1 MKKIIWTCDTE
12 IGELGNVI
20 ENAYDI
26 FVLGKVQGEEVG
38 IHYINEIAH
47 KYGATIH
54 HFIDVYQPKYSRQ
67 IIDACERIIADG
79 HSIGLHT
86 HPSLMYGKRYM
97 YEYSLSEQQK
107 IIEYGQNFFEK
118 HLGYLPNSHRAGGY
132 GADENTIFALES
144 AGIKIDSSYYHNNG
158 YCHLPQMSVNS
169 IQRCC
174 GTNVLEMPVSVLG
187 IRKTLFGIPIWKNVM
202 WQKLDFRYGASV
214 KDILTVIRRINDDAI
229 IVLFLHSFNF
239 LELKYNVTKKHF
251 DDIKISNKMIE
262 KFECM
267 LEEIASMGDCE
278 YGNINCIKKEIE
290 GWCYFSRKE
299 ILEMKLKQYRKF
311 IKRGSLYV

>member
-12 IGELGNVI
+12 IGELGNGV

-26 FVLGKVQGEEVG
+26 FVLGKVKGKEAG
-38 IHYINEIAH
+38 IHYINETAH

-169 IQRCC
+169 IQQCC
-174 GTNVLEMPVSVLG
+174 GTNVLEMPVSVFG
-187 IRKTLFGIPIWKNVM
+187 IKKTLFGIPIWKNVM

-214 KDILTVIRRINDDAI
+214 KDILNVIDSAQDQSVF
-229 IVLFLHSFNF
+229 VLFLHSFNF
-239 LELKYNVTKKHF
+239 LHIIYNFNKGQF
-251 DDIKISNKMIE
+251 CDISVANSL
-262 KFECM
+262 
-267 LEEIASMGDCE
+267 LEDYEYLLSEIYKRE
-278 YGNINCIKKEIE
+278 NCI
-290 GWCYFSRKE
+290 FSRLDDYAGDV
-299 ILEMKLKQYRKF
+299 IGNQYIVNRGFSFLSAIRRKF
-311 IKRGSLYV
+311 QRTSFV

>member
-12 IGELGNVI
+12 IGELGNGV

-26 FVLGKVQGEEVG
+26 FVLGKVKGKEVG
-38 IHYINEIAH
+38 IHYINETAH

-169 IQRCC
+169 IQQCC
-174 GTNVLEMPVSVLG
+174 GTNVLEMPVSVFG
-187 IRKTLFGIPIWKNVM
+187 IKKTLFGIPIWKNVM

-214 KDILTVIRRINDDAI
+214 KDILTVIDSAQDQSVF
-229 IVLFLHSFNF
+229 VLFLHSFNF
-239 LELKYNVTKKHF
+239 LHIIYNFNKGQF
-251 DDIKISNKMIE
+251 CDISVANSL
-262 KFECM
+262 
-267 LEEIASMGDCE
+267 LEDYEYLLSEI
-278 YGNINCIKKEIE
+278 YKRKNCI
-290 GWCYFSRKE
+290 FSRLDDCAE
-299 ILEMKLKQYRKF
+299 EVIGNQYIVNRSF
-311 IKRGSLYV
+311 SFLSAISGRFQRTSFV

>member
-1 MKKIIWTCDTE
+1 MKRIIWTCDTE
-12 IGELGNVI
+12 IGELANGV

-26 FVLGKVQGEEVG
+26 FVLGKVQGKEVG

-54 HFIDVYQPKYSRQ
+54 HFVDVYQPKYSRQ
-67 IIDACERIIADG
+67 IIDACEKIIADG

-169 IQRCC
+169 IQQCC
-174 GTNVLEMPVSVLG
+174 GTNVLEMPVSVFG
-187 IRKTLFGIPIWKNVM
+187 IRKTLWGIPAWKNVM

-239 LELKYNVTKKHF
+239 MDLKYSMRGNRFTSISINDKL
-251 DDIKISNKMIE
+251 IKDYQILLTEISKR
-262 KFECM
+262 K
-267 LEEIASMGDCE
+267 DCCWE
-278 YGNINCIKKEIE
+278 TIDNIYKEYYGNEIVLSKNIDICQSLKKRFSNEI
-290 GWCYFSRKE
+290 
-299 ILEMKLKQYRKF
+299 
-311 IKRGSLYV
+311 YV

>member
-12 IGELGNVI
+12 IGELGNGV

-26 FVLGKVQGEEVG
+26 FVLGKVRGEEVG
-38 IHYINEIAH
+38 IHYINKTAH

-169 IQRCC
+169 IQQCC
-174 GTNVLEMPVSVLG
+174 GTNVLEMPVSVFG
-187 IRKTLFGIPIWKNVM
+187 IKKTLFGVPIWKNVM

-239 LELKYNVTKKHF
+239 MDLKYSMRGNRFTSISINDKL
-251 DDIKISNKMIE
+251 IKDYQILLTEISKR
-262 KFECM
+262 K
-267 LEEIASMGDCE
+267 DCCWE
-278 YGNINCIKKEIE
+278 TIDNIYKEYYGNEIVLSKNIDICQSLKKRFSNEI
-290 GWCYFSRKE
+290 
-299 ILEMKLKQYRKF
+299 
-311 IKRGSLYV
+311 YV

>member
-12 IGELGNVI
+12 IGELGNGV

-26 FVLGKVQGEEVG
+26 FVLGKVRGKEVG
-38 IHYINEIAH
+38 IHYINETAH

-67 IIDACERIIADG
+67 IIDDCERIIADG
-79 HSIGLHT
+79 PRIGLHT

-169 IQRCC
+169 IQQCC
-174 GTNVLEMPVSVLG
+174 GTNVLEMPVSVFG
-187 IRKTLFGIPIWKNVM
+187 IKKTLFGIPIWKNVM

-239 LELKYNVTKKHF
+239 LDN
-251 DDIKISNKMIE
+251 
-262 KFECM
+262 
-267 LEEIASMGDCE
+267 
-278 YGNINCIKKEIE
+278 
-290 GWCYFSRKE
+290 R
-299 ILEMKLKQYRKF
+299 
-311 IKRGSLYV
+311 

>member
-12 IGELGNVI
+12 IGELGNGV

-26 FVLGKVQGEEVG
+26 FVLGKVKGKEVG
-38 IHYINEIAH
+38 IHYINETAH

-158 YCHLPQMSVNS
+158 YCHLPQISVNS
-169 IQRCC
+169 IQQCC
-174 GTNVLEMPVSVLG
+174 GTNVLEMPVSVFG
-187 IRKTLFGIPIWKNVM
+187 IKKTLFGVPIRKNVM

-214 KDILTVIRRINDDAI
+214 KDILNVIDSAQDQSVF
-229 IVLFLHSFNF
+229 VLFLHSFNF
-239 LELKYNVTKKHF
+239 LHTIYNFNKGQF
-251 DDIKISNKMIE
+251 CDISVANSL
-262 KFECM
+262 
-267 LEEIASMGDCE
+267 LEDYEYLLSEIYKRE
-278 YGNINCIKKEIE
+278 NCI
-290 GWCYFSRKE
+290 FSRLDDYAGDF
-299 ILEMKLKQYRKF
+299 IGNQYIVNRGFSFLSAIRRKF
-311 IKRGSLYV
+311 QRTSFV

>member
-12 IGELGNVI
+12 IGELANGV

-26 FVLGKVQGEEVG
+26 FVLGKVRGKEVG
-38 IHYINEIAH
+38 IHYINETAH

-118 HLGYLPNSHRAGGY
+118 HLGYSPNSHRAGGY

-144 AGIKIDSSYYHNNG
+144 AGIKYDSSYYHNNG

-169 IQRCC
+169 IQQCC
-174 GTNVLEMPVSVLG
+174 GTNVLGMRVSVFG
-187 IRKTLFGIPIWKNVM
+187 IKKTLFGVPIWKNVM
-202 WQKLDFRYGASV
+202 WQKLDFRYGSDVNKIKQVIDKCPDNSV
-214 KDILTVIRRINDDAI
+214 I
-229 IVLFLHSFNF
+229 ILFLHSFNF
-239 LELKYNVTKKHF
+239 LETVYSIKERKYLHIGVSKHL
-251 DDIKISNKMIE
+251 IE
-262 KFECM
+262 
-267 LEEIASMGDCE
+267 S
-278 YGNINCIKKEIE
+278 Y
-290 GWCYFSRKE
+290 KE
-299 ILEMKLKQYRKF
+299 ILDYIHMREDCSFDTFDIVQKVSNKFMVCFDKNVSAFQKVKQLLAHSNL
-311 IKRGSLYV
+311 IEE

>member
-12 IGELGNVI
+12 IGELGNGV

-26 FVLGKVQGEEVG
+26 FVLGKVKGKEAG
-38 IHYINEIAH
+38 IHYINETAH

-169 IQRCC
+169 IQQCC
-174 GTNVLEMPVSVLG
+174 GTNVLEMPVSVFG
-187 IRKTLFGIPIWKNVM
+187 IKKTLFGVPIWKNVM

-214 KDILTVIRRINDDAI
+214 KDILTVIDSAQDQSVF
-229 IVLFLHSFNF
+229 VLFLHSFNF
-239 LELKYNVTKKHF
+239 LHIIYNFNKGQF
-251 DDIKISNKMIE
+251 CDISVANSL
-262 KFECM
+262 
-267 LEEIASMGDCE
+267 LEDYEYLLSEIYKRE
-278 YGNINCIKKEIE
+278 NCI
-290 GWCYFSRKE
+290 FSRLDDYAGDV
-299 ILEMKLKQYRKF
+299 IGNQYIVNRGFSFLSAIRRKF
-311 IKRGSLYV
+311 QRTSFV